1 MMKAVVFDPQTVA
14 PQIVHDLLKPQPGP
28 GELVIRLHAAA
39 LNHRDLHITNPRNTQ
54 SFIYGSDG
62 AGEVDGIGE
71 GVLGWQTGDPVI
83 INPQI
88 SCLSCQYCLKG
99 EHALCESGRVL
110 GGTSWNGTFSHYVKI
125 PARNAV
131 KKPSH
136 LTFAQAAALPLAFG
150 TAWRALIT
158 QAALKPGETV
168 LIQGI
173 GGGVALFC
181 LQIAVQIGARVI
193 VTSGSTEKLDKA
205 IALGAFAGI
214 HYKEEDVAKR
224 VHELTGGTGADV
236 VISSSGEAISSGI
249 SAAAKKGRIVQFA
262 FIGNM
267 LPVFDV
273 DSLMFKQL
281 SLFGSAM
288 HTYSEFTEAIRFVE
302 RTQLMPVISHTYS
315 LEEAPSAFHL
325 LRDSA
330 QFGKIVLTH
339 FFNESKN

>member
-1 MMKAVVFDPQTVA
+1 MMKAVVFDPQSVA

-62 AGEVDGIGE
+62 AGEVEGIGE

-110 GGTSWNGTFSHYVKI
+110 GGTSWNGTFAHYVKI

-131 KKPSH
+131 KKPPH

-193 VTSGSTEKLDKA
+193 VTSGSTEKLA
-205 IALGAFAGI
+205 EAFRMGAFAGI
-214 HYKEEDVAKR
+214 HYRDEDVAQR
-224 VHELTGGTGADV
+224 VLALTSGKGADV
-236 VISSSGEAISSGI
+236 VISSSGEAFSACI
-249 SAAAKKGRIVQFA
+249 AAAGKQARLVHYAYMGNTLPA
-262 FIGNM
+262 FDLDM
-267 LPVFDV
+267 LM
-273 DSLMFKQL
+273 SKQL
-281 SLFGSAM
+281 SLYGSAM
-288 HTYSEFTEAIRFVE
+288 HTYPEFAEAMAFVE
-302 RTQLMPVISHTYS
+302 STRLVPVISHTFR
-315 LEEAPSAFHL
+315 LEEAKAAFQL
-325 LRDSA
+325 LRDSG
-330 QFGKIVLTH
+330 QFGKILLTID
-339 FFNESKN
+339 S